1 MTKITLG
8 DCKYLYL
15 AETDKYTL
23 LYDPDDNWVDEIKGK
38 VALELID
45 TGNGIVFNQNEK
57 NKLDYSELVELRY
70 LLNQIK

>member
-15 AETDKYTL
+15 AETDKHTL
-23 LYDPDDNWVDEIKGK
+23 LYDPDDTWVDEIKGK